1 MELTDLRAQLDEVD
15 AQLTDLFVRR
25 MQLIDTVADLKQRD
39 PSRPLYDP
47 VRERAILM
55 KVREKAGAE
64 YGGDCQGDIG
74 AHNICQRDHYGKGYY
89 VHAPVCTGYELG
101 YGQGYEHDEGH

>member
-55 KVREKAGAE
+55 KVREKAGLMMPISEEMVVVSTTKAT
-64 YGGDCQGDIG
+64 
-74 AHNICQRDHYGKGYY
+74 A
-89 VHAPVCTGYELG
+89 APEPFRRSFA
-101 YGQGYEHDEGH
+101 